1 MFQQLYSLADSAI
14 VGRYVGAGALA
25 AVGASSPVHFLFFS
39 FCAGL
44 SSGGGIVVSQYFGA
58 KDEPHIRKA
67 IANAAFLVL
76 SVACIM
82 GLAGTLTSAAILRFL
97 RTPDNI
103 MADAMIYMRVLCAG
117 VPAVG
122 FYNYSSS
129 MLRAL
134 GDSKTP
140 LIFLILSSALN
151 IALDLFFIRVLG
163 LGVFGAALATV
174 IAQALSGILCIL
186 YAVLRNPYFHI
197 SGAELRPDP
206 AVMLKITRL
215 GSTLAFQYS
224 LIAVSTMALQSVVN
238 SFGSVV
244 VASFTVTSRI
254 EQVVHQPFNSLGT
267 AMSTYSG
274 QNYGAGEKDRLLLGF
289 KKGMQIMAVYALLL
303 VPVMY
308 LAGRAVSGLFTG
320 DPEVI
325 ALAGSGLRLTSLF
338 YLFLGSIYV
347 IRGMLN
353 GIGDALFA
361 FINGIVEVIGRMTI
375 PLLLTSVPLL
385 GAKGIWISAG
395 LVWALSAAACFLR
408 YRKKKASF

>member
-1 MFQQLYSLADSAI
+1 
-14 VGRYVGAGALA
+14 
-25 AVGASSPVHFLFFS
+25 
-39 FCAGL
+39 
-44 SSGGGIVVSQYFGA
+44 
-58 KDEPHIRKA
+58 
-67 IANAAFLVL
+67 
-76 SVACIM
+76 
-82 GLAGTLTSAAILRFL
+82 
-97 RTPDNI
+97 
-103 MADAMIYMRVLCAG
+103 
-117 VPAVG
+117 
-122 FYNYSSS
+122 

-224 LIAVSTMALQSVVN
+224 LLAVSTMALQSVVN

-244 VASFTVTSRI
+244 VAAFTVTSRI

-289 KKGMQIMAVYALLL
+289 KKGMQIMAVPTLLL
-303 VPVMY
+303 AIAGACSP
-308 LAGRAVSGLFTG
+308 AGR
-320 DPEVI
+320 
-325 ALAGSGLRLTSLF
+325 
-338 YLFLGSIYV
+338 
-347 IRGMLN
+347 
-353 GIGDALFA
+353 
-361 FINGIVEVIGRMTI
+361 
-375 PLLLTSVPLL
+375 
-385 GAKGIWISAG
+385 
-395 LVWALSAAACFLR
+395 SAACLPVIPRLSPSPEADC
-408 YRKKKASF
+408 ASPPSSISFSARST